1 MKIDGVQLIP
11 FKVTRDPRGSLSE
24 VFRSDANRDR
34 LLHQWNWIKSRS
46 HVLRGMHAHLLY
58 DELYLPL
65 EGRMFFLLK
74 DARRSSPTFGNEQSF
89 LSQDLSSASLAVP
102 VGVAHGVYFETA
114 GTLMY
119 GLSAS
124 WDGEHEYAFRWNDC
138 AVKTKWP
145 TTNPLL
151 SERDAEAESFM
162 NMVAAME
169 SARELV
175 DG

>member
-11 FKVTRDPRGSLSE
+11 FKVTHDPRGSLSE
-24 VFRSDANRDR
+24 LFRSDADGGYP
-34 LLHQWNWIKSRS
+34 LQQWNCIKSRPR
-46 HVLRGMHAHLLY
+46 VLRGMHAHLLY
-58 DELYLPL
+58 EEFYIPL

-89 LSQDLSSASLAVP
+89 LSPDVASASLIVP
-102 VGVAHGVYFETA
+102 IGVAHGVYFETA

-119 GLSAS
+119 GLSAA
-124 WDGEHEYAFRWNDC
+124 WGGEHEYAFRWNDS
-138 AVKTKWP
+138 AVKTPWP
-145 TTNPLL
+145 TTDPLL
-151 SERDAEAESFM
+151 SERDAEAGSFM
-162 NMVAAME
+162 DMVGAME

>member
-1 MKIDGVQLIP
+1 MDGVELIP
-11 FKVTRDPRGSLSE
+11 FKVTQDPRGSVSE
-24 VFRSDANRDR
+24 VFRSGVGGRYP
-34 LLHQWNWIKSRS
+34 LQQWNWVKSRS

-58 DELYLPL
+58 DELYVAV

-74 DARRSSPTFGNEQSF
+74 DARRWSPTFGNEQSF
-89 LSQDLSSASLAVP
+89 LSQDLSSASLIVP
-102 VGVAHGVYFETA
+102 TGVAHGVYFETA

-119 GLSAS
+119 GLSAPWS
-124 WDGEHEYAFRWNDC
+124 GEHEYAFRWNDD

-145 TTNPLL
+145 MTDPLL
-151 SERDAEAESFM
+151 SERDANAGSFM
-162 NMVAAME
+162 DMVAAIE

>member
-11 FKVTRDPRGSLSE
+11 FKVTHDPRGSLSE
-24 VFRSDANRDR
+24 VFRSDVDGGYP
-34 LLHQWNWIKSRS
+34 LQQWNWVKSRS

-58 DELYLPL
+58 DELYVPV

-74 DARRSSPTFGNEQSF
+74 DARRSSPTFGNEETF
-89 LSQDLSSASLAVP
+89 LSQDLSSASLVVP
-102 VGVAHGVYFETA
+102 IGVAHGVYFETA

-124 WDGEHEYAFRWNDC
+124 WDGEHEYAFRWNDS

-145 TTNPLL
+145 TTDPQL
-151 SERDAEAESFM
+151 SERDTIAGSFM
-162 NMVAAME
+162 DMVAAME
-169 SARELV
+169 SAGNLV

>member
-11 FKVTRDPRGSLSE
+11 FKVTHDPRGSLSE
-24 VFRSDANRDR
+24 VFRSDADGGHP
-34 LLHQWNWIKSRS
+34 LQQWNWIKSRS
-46 HVLRGMHAHLLY
+46 RVLRGMHAHLLY
-58 DELYLPL
+58 DEFYIPV

-74 DARRSSPTFGNEQSF
+74 DARRSSPTFGTEQSF
-89 LSQDLSSASLAVP
+89 STQDLASASLAVP
-102 VGVAHGVYFETA
+102 IGVAHGVYFETA

-124 WDGEHEYAFRWNDC
+124 WRGKHEYAFRWNDS

-145 TTNPLL
+145 TTDPLL
-151 SERDAEAESFM
+151 SPRDAKAGSFVD
-162 NMVAAME
+162 MVAAME

-175 DG
+175 PG